1 MPHDVC
7 VVCVWRV
14 YDFRYLCTVCECVF
28 VQCPKI
34 VYVCFVLVFVRFPPL
49 CAYFLYGVCTISA
62 SCVWFAYVLN
72 TISQHLC
79 IVAFFLQVLYDF
91 PRCLRVCLYGACTIS
106 VICVW
111 FVNVCC
117 TISLICVCF
126 CTTVVRLPPMFALFV
141 YGVCTISFIF
151 AWFVY
156 FLHYFLNVYM
166 VCVRFVYDFELIP
179 QLVYGVCTI
188 CVRFPPMFV

>member
-1 MPHDVC
+1 MVCVRVCTMPHDVC

-126 CTTVVRLPPMFALFV
+126 LYDCCTIAPDVCVVCVWCLYDFLYFCMVCVFFALF
-141 YGVCTISFIF
+141 
-151 AWFVY
+151 
-156 FLHYFLNVYM
+156 
-166 VCVRFVYDFELIP
+166 P
-179 QLVYGVCTI
+179 QCVYGVCTI
-188 CVRFPPMFV
+188 CVRF

>member
-1 MPHDVC
+1 MVCVRVCTMPHDVC

-106 VICVW
+106 
-111 FVNVCC
+111 
-117 TISLICVCF
+117 LICVCF